1 VNALQ
6 PDAADVA
13 AREAML
19 HAVQEA
25 VFLALPQHHRHLQVK
40 VPDGSSGP
48 ALLIA
53 WLQCVCV
60 CVRVC
65 ID

>member
-1 VNALQ
+1 
-6 PDAADVA
+6 VA